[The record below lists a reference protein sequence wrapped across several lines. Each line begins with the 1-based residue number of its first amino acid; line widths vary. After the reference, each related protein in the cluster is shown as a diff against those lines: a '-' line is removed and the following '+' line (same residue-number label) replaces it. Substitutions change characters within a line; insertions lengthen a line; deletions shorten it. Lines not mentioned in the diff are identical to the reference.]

1 MLRGWMCSLSEQVL
15 GGGVTAIVF
24 SYSFP
29 GRGRLLVGRRKA
41 VDVGMKFSL
50 YAPIVSTAG
59 IHC

>member
-1 MLRGWMCSLSEQVL
+1 MCSLSEQVL

>member
-1 MLRGWMCSLSEQVL
+1 MCCFPEQVL
-15 GGGVTAIVF
+15 GGGVTANTI

-29 GRGRLLVGRRKA
+29 GRGRLLVGKWKA
-41 VDVGMKFSL
+41 VDICMKFLL